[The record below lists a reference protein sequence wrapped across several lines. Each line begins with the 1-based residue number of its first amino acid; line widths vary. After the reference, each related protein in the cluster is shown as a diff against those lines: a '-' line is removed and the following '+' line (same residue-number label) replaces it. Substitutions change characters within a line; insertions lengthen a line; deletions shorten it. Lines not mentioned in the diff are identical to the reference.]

1 MSNIEGEAHAF
12 DVQIEERMSNGHIP
26 DLRRAPVCEYFYN
39 NPWRHPEYVKLD
51 FGQIFERINAAM
63 RQSGP
68 LKGRARVI
76 ELGCGPGFMS
86 LELARAGHD
95 VLGLDVSSKAIAI
108 AKSVASTDPWIS
120 ERGPL
125 EYRVADFL
133 ADDDLVR
140 GSFDAIVT
148 VGALHHFPDQDGVGA
163 RVKELLCPEG
173 IFIVQEPTRDR
184 YTPGLAA
191 FVHMIRLLLSV
202 GGGFYEKLSIPIEQ
216 IQLDAE
222 IDKIFKSLRYESEGG
237 EKLQSPNDN
246 EAGYAEMYAMLSRSF
261 DTITMLDTSAFF
273 HELIGGLRFSEGTN
287 TMLARYIRDMDALLV
302 REKVLPATE
311 FFYVGRNR
319 TEVR

>member
-1 MSNIEGEAHAF
+1 NIEGEARAF
-12 DVQIEERMSNGHIP
+12 DLQIEERMANGHIP

-51 FGQIFERINAAM
+51 FGQIFERIDNAI
-63 RQSGP
+63 RRSGP
-68 LKGRARVI
+68 QKGRARVMEI
-76 ELGCGPGFMS
+76 GCGPGFIS

-140 GSFDAIVT
+140 ASFDCVVT
-148 VGALHHFPDQDGVGA
+148 VGALHHCPDQDGVGA
-163 RVKELLCPEG
+163 RVRDLLRPEG

-184 YTPGLAA
+184 YTRGLAT
-191 FVHMIRLLLSV
+191 FVHMVRLLLSS
-202 GGGFYEKLSIPIEQ
+202 GGGFYQNLSIPTGQ
-216 IQLDAE
+216 IQLEAE
-222 IDKIFKSLRYESEGG
+222 IDKIFKSLRYEGECG

-246 EAGYAEMYAMLSRSF
+246 EAGYSEMHAMLSRSF
-261 DTITMLDTSAFF
+261 HTVTLQDTSAFF
-273 HELIGGLRFSEGTN
+273 HELIGGLRFDETTN
-287 TMLARYIRDMDALLV
+287 TKLARYIRDIDTLLV
-302 REKVLPATE
+302 HEKVLPATE
-311 FFYVGRNR
+311 FFFVGKNR
-319 TEVR
+319 T

>member
-12 DVQIEERMSNGHIP
+12 DMQIEERIANGHIP

-51 FGQIFERINAAM
+51 FGQIFERIDNAL

-68 LKGRARVI
+68 QKGRARVMEI
-76 ELGCGPGFMS
+76 GCGPGFIS

-108 AKSVASTDPWIS
+108 AKNVASTDPWIS

-133 ADDDLVR
+133 ADDNLAR
-140 GSFDAIVT
+140 GSFDAVVT
-148 VGALHHFPDQDGVGA
+148 VGALHHFPDQDGVAA
-163 RVKELLCPEG
+163 RVKELLRPGG

-184 YTPGLAA
+184 YTRGLAA
-191 FVHMIRLLLSV
+191 VVHMIRLFLSA
-202 GGGFYEKLSIPIEQ
+202 GGGFYENLSIPTEQ
-216 IQLDAE
+216 VQLDAE

-246 EAGYAEMYAMLSRSF
+246 EAGYAEMHAMLSRSF
-261 DTITMLDTSAFF
+261 DTVTMQDTSAFF
-273 HELIGGLRFSEGTN
+273 HELIGGLRFDETTN
-287 TMLARYIRDMDALLV
+287 AKLARYIRDMDTLLV
-302 REKVLPATE
+302 HEKVLPATE
-311 FFYVGRNR
+311 FFFVGKNR
-319 TEVR
+319 I